1 MIVFTHFLG
10 SAEGMSLGQNP
21 RKHLPL
27 SLHVQVSENDHS
39 IAGVLLGFLDRVQRF
54 FTWSPGKE
62 EQQAARPVGVC
73 GLLLPNARRWRR

>member
-39 IAGVLLGFLDRVQRF
+39 IAGVLLGLLDRVQQRF
-54 FTWSPGKE
+54 FTCSPGKE
-62 EQQAARPVGVC
+62 EQQAARRVGVC
-73 GLLLPNARRWRR
+73 GLLLPNARR